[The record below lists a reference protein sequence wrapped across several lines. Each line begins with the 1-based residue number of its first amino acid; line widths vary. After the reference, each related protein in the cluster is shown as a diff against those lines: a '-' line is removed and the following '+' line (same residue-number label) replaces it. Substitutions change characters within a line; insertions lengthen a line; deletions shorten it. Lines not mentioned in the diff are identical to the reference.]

1 MTDEEK
7 KDSNVGSLAFPIF
20 ILNVVVLANTTRE
33 GFIQVFH
40 SNGETFYLYNQIS
53 TWCTLGLFVLSILTA
68 CGVVG
73 SSAANDGE
81 VGWFGMICGSV
92 ALLALVAYLVTC
104 IVFVGIMWYND
115 PEHTFLGYKKYWSE
129 GATDFTSKVSLVD
142 SNAANRTLTSLRG
155 GNNEIALGR
164 RLAETGGLVEWPYVM
179 YDVLARISGF
189 GMFFI
194 DTAVGVMLVGGL
206 FSLICCREQKQTS
219 HTFTTGTGRDTF
231 TTGTGRDTF
240 TTGTGRATFSTHS
253 GSRPVVVSAG
263 GRTPV
268 VANGQLGLVAGSGNV

>member
-1 MTDEEK
+1 MTDGEK

-142 SNAANRTLTSLRG
+142 STAANRTLTSLRG
-155 GNNEIALGR
+155 GNDEIALGR

-194 DTAVGVMLVGGL
+194 DIVVGVMLLGGL
-206 FSLICCREQKQTS
+206 FSLICCRERNQAS
-219 HTFTTGTGRDTF
+219 NAYTTDTGRGTF
-231 TTGTGRDTF
+231 ATNTSRDV
-240 TTGTGRATFSTHS
+240 FSTH
-253 GSRPVVVSAG
+253 GGGRPVVVSAG

-268 VANGQLGLVAGSGNV
+268 VANGRL